1 MPQISVIVPIYNAE
15 KYLCRCLDSVLQQTM
30 TDFELL
36 CIDDG
41 TSGACSAVLRQY
53 AEADKRIKVIR
64 QKHLGVSVARNKG
77 MELARGNYLFFLDA
91 DDYIH
96 PQALSLL
103 YGVAIKYQADVVV
116 AMMEKVYPEMKVV
129 CATIDENQVGATVFA
144 NPFVTF
150 LKDRRL
156 RSSSNARLYA
166 KPIVEE
172 VRFVEGIRYE
182 DVPFNVEVMYN
193 ARKAAFVNENIYYYF
208 QHAESFMHQPFV
220 DKNVDDYVTAINKV
234 YEFCKTHCPERI
246 SEIRRYVLNLRVKMM
261 LNQAVRKQ
269 KDYRV
274 QKELFVKIQS
284 EVMKLYNEGII
295 SYDGLGIKH
304 KIRLWLLLNCKSA
317 EPCRYWANLI

>member
-1 MPQISVIVPIYNAE
+1 MPKISVIVPIYNTE
-15 KYLCRCLDSVLQQTM
+15 EYLCRCLDSVLKQTM

-36 CIDDG
+36 CVVDG
-41 TSGACSAVLRQY
+41 ASDACVNVLKKY
-53 AEADKRIKVIR
+53 AALDNRIKLIR
-64 QKHLGVSVARNKG
+64 QRHLGVSAARNKG
-77 MELARGNYLFFLDA
+77 IESAQGNYLFFLDA

-96 PQALSLL
+96 PQTLSLL
-103 YGVAIKYQADVVV
+103 YKIAEKYEADMVV
-116 AMMEKVYPEMKVV
+116 AGMEKVYPEMKVV

-166 KPIVEE
+166 RPIIEE

-234 YEFCKTHCPERI
+234 YEFCKTHCPEKI
-246 SEIRRYVLNLRVKMM
+246 SEVRRYVLNLRVKMM
-261 LNQAVRKQ
+261 INQAVRKQ
-269 KDYRV
+269 KDRTI
-274 QKELFVKIQS
+274 QKELFIKIKQV
-284 EVMKLYNEGII
+284 VMELYSKGVI
-295 SYDGLGIKH
+295 SYKGLGIKH
-304 KIRLWLLLNCKSA
+304 KIRLWLLLNCRSA